1 MRWSKRLSDKVTK
14 EDDCHNLGM
23 KKDMKAAIM
32 KFISSPPN
40 PSKYI
45 TLHKVVITDH
55 TKYSQ
60 GLEN

>member
-1 MRWSKRLSDKVTK
+1 VTK